1 MEIWCFRQR
10 CRVNAFFLI
19 YHSTKGK
26 IGGSGWRFGILRG
39 LPQLYNPFHFRGSLR
54 NPNHRA
60 AKPPSQTVTWIIK
73 TNEILGDW
81 MVKIFTLQ
89 GINISHLGKRK
100 LIFKTALERGMLVRR
115 RVGDWMVKLF
125 YHLQYALQEFPG
137 PQALCLSPWSGTSP
151 PQRQELRLPGFTRVS
166 MAIGS
171 VYRSFYRCTPIG
183 GRVPK
188 KSGQN

>member
-1 MEIWCFRQR
+1 MH
-10 CRVNAFFLI
+10 FFCI

-26 IGGSGWRFGILRG
+26 IGDSGWRFGILRG

-81 MVKIFTLQ
+81 MMKIFTLQ

-100 LIFKTALERGMLVRR
+100 LIFKTALERGYVSS
-115 RVGDWMVKLF
+115 
-125 YHLQYALQEFPG
+125 QEG
-137 PQALCLSPWSGTSP
+137 RWLNGEIILSPSRRTSGISGP
-151 PQRQELRLPGFTRVS
+151 PSAVSFTVKRNFAYATAGAPFTRFHPGFHSYWVS
-166 MAIGS
+166 L
-171 VYRSFYRCTPIG
+171 PILFLE
-183 GRVPK
+183 
-188 KSGQN
+188 